1 MPLFDN
7 LLIFFLRKS
16 LFKKFDKN
24 NTFEKTNP
32 LFNHFDISNEFPTF
46 NDKNGNP
53 AALDSNKTRGE
64 QSILDVK
71 RK

>member
-24 NTFEKTNP
+24 KHLKNKS
-32 LFNHFDISNEFPTF
+32 LFNHFDISNEFQHLMI
-46 NDKNGNP
+46 K
-53 AALDSNKTRGE
+53 KV
-64 QSILDVK
+64 ILQ
-71 RK
+71 R